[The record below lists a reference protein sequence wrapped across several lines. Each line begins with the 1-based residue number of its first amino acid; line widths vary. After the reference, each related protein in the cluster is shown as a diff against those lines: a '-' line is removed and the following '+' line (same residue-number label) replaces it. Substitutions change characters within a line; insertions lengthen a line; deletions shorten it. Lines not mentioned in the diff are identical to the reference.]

1 MLNSTI
7 NINIS
12 LENRLEWL
20 KSEENS
26 YNNFMNVEGNK
37 SQDHIYTAI
46 QNEFADKLMIKDK
59 AMLIQFIKSLFTS
72 EFSEKKTYSWYVC
85 FNELYKAIHRFSL
98 TEEEVAEIAKY
109 VEVPKRIDSD
119 LSVNSWTVV
128 AGKSS
133 GLQTDVLGREKQFIF
148 VDMDSTEPKK
158 PEATETCIKVWEG
171 FIEKD
176 GSIPGVNEG
185 LANAQVMAASK
196 EMYDAL
202 LAVMSS
208 GVILPEYVEE
218 KLNIAFDKANGD
230 YIRKI
235 E

>member
-7 NINIS
+7 NLNIS

-20 KSEENS
+20 KAEEES
-26 YNNFMNVEGNK
+26 YKNFINVEGNN
-37 SQDHIYTAI
+37 SQNHIYTAI
-46 QNEFADKLMIKDK
+46 QNESSDKLMIKDK
-59 AMLIQFIKSLFTS
+59 SMLIKFIKSLFTI
-72 EFSEKKTYSWYVC
+72 EFSEKKPYSWYVC

-98 TEEEVAEIAKY
+98 TEEEVAEIAQY

-119 LSVNSWTVV
+119 LSGNSWTVV

-133 GLQTDVLGREKQFIF
+133 GLQTDLLGREKQFIF
-148 VDMDSTEPKK
+148 VDMDSTEEKK
-158 PEATETCIKVWEG
+158 PEATDTCIKVWEG

-196 EMYDAL
+196 EMYEAL

-230 YIRKI
+230 YLRKI
-235 E
+235 

>member
-1 MLNSTI
+1 MLNSII
-7 NINIS
+7 NLNIS
-12 LENRLEWL
+12 LEERLDWL
-20 KSEENS
+20 KSEEKN
-26 YNNFMNVEGNK
+26 YKNFIKVEGNNT
-37 SQDHIYTAI
+37 QDHIYTAI
-46 QNEFADKLMIKDK
+46 HNESSDKLTVKDK
-59 AMLIQFIKSLFTS
+59 TMLIKFIKSLFTVK
-72 EFSEKKTYSWYVC
+72 FAEKKPYSWYVC

-98 TEEEVAEIAKY
+98 TEEDVAEIAQY

-128 AGKSS
+128 SGKTSS
-133 GLQTDVLGREKQFIF
+133 LQTDISEREKLFIY
-148 VDMDSTEPKK
+148 VDMDSTDEKK
-158 PEATETCIKVWEG
+158 VEATDSCIKVWEG

-202 LAVMSS
+202 LAVMNS

-230 YIRKI
+230 YLRKI
-235 E
+235 